1 VTGARRRRSSLDAW
15 KIMQDN
21 TQFQSKVTRFN
32 SHHYD
37 AVSDVWQIIY
47 GDNFHAGYFKQP
59 DESFANATNNL
70 TELMAASGNFSEESK
85 VLDVGCGIGGPA
97 TFLHEKYGCHVH
109 GITISEKGAQKA
121 NESARKK
128 GYDSHLKFS
137 IADAK
142 DNRLPDASFDIVW
155 GMESFHLMEDK
166 AMVFSECYRVLKNG
180 GQLLLCDNLAGERR
194 LSDAEA
200 VAHYKELRLLERVF
214 GKTQTETLRGYE
226 LLAGSAGFKNIVS
239 RDINEQTMPPT
250 IKYFQKKVQTQYQEL
265 VDRSS
270 KQYIDDFLGMCD
282 AWEQL
287 NKLGVMSYGLLKA
300 TKPLAEATR
309 TDDRITIPAEA

>member
-1 VTGARRRRSSLDAW
+1 
-15 KIMQDN
+15 MQHHAP
-21 TQFQSKVTRFN
+21 FQSKVTRFN
-32 SHHYD
+32 SQHYD
-37 AVSDVWQIIY
+37 AVSDLWQIIY

-59 DESFANATNNL
+59 DESFAAATNNL
-70 TELMAASGNFSEESK
+70 TELMAAGGSFTEESR

-109 GITISEKGAQKA
+109 GITISEKGVQKA
-121 NESARKK
+121 NETARQR
-128 GYDSHLKFS
+128 GYQSHLQFS
-137 IADAK
+137 VADAR
-142 DNRLPDASFDIVW
+142 DNRLPDAAFDIVW

-166 AMVFSECYRVLKNG
+166 AAVFSECHRVLKPG

-226 LLAGSAGFKNIVS
+226 RLARQAGFADIVS

-250 IKYFQKKVQTQYQEL
+250 IKYFRGKVQTQYQQL
-265 VDRSS
+265 VSRSS
-270 KQYIDDFLGMCD
+270 KQYVDDFLGMCD
-282 AWEQL
+282 AWEQF
-287 NKLGVMSYGLLKA
+287 NKMGVMSYGLLKA
-300 TKPLAEATR
+300 NKPLV
-309 TDDRITIPAEA
+309 